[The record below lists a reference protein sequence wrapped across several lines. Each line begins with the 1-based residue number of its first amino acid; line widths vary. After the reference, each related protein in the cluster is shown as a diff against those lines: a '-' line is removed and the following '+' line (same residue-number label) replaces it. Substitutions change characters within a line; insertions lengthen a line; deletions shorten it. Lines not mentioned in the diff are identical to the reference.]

1 MISFVEFSLSTEDIH
16 KFTGPTTNTAIK
28 KDYKKKEANAMKFS
42 CNQQILSKALNTV
55 SKAVSSRTTIPILK
69 GILLEASSDGNLK
82 LAASDLDLSIEKT
95 VAVNVLEEGSIV
107 VSAKLFID
115 IIRKLPNEEVEVEE
129 SEGSVTIRC
138 LASEFTIVG
147 QPADEFPNIGEI
159 KEETGIRIDKEILK
173 EMIRR
178 TSYAA
183 SIEEAKGIIVGV
195 LLEMDEEGMTM
206 VALDGF
212 RMAVTRESMENAQKM
227 KIIIA
232 ARILNEVNR
241 VFSEDENIKEVDM
254 IIDEKKAV
262 FLMEGA
268 RIVLRIMEGEFV
280 KYKDIL
286 PKEYQSRLK
295 VNRGEMID
303 CLERASLLAKE
314 GKNNLVKLSIVR
326 DKILISSRSEE
337 GNVKEELF
345 VEKEGNDLEIGFNAK
360 YLLDALK
367 VIDDE
372 EVVMEFNTNVSPCLI
387 KPLEGNRWY
396 EYLILPVRISPKA
409 F

>member
-1 MISFVEFSLSTEDIH
+1 MFSIYHNYNSVRNNKFIVIFLIISFAFTLYSKDNDLFSKLAKEDID
-16 KFTGPTTNTAIK
+16 AAA
-28 KDYKKKEANAMKFS
+28 D
-42 CNQQILSKALNTV
+42 Q
-55 SKAVSSRTTIPILK
+55 
-69 GILLEASSDGNLK
+69 LEFIGGN
-82 LAASDLDLSIEKT
+82 
-95 VAVNVLEEGSIV
+95 
-107 VSAKLFID
+107 
-115 IIRKLPNEEVEVEE
+115 
-129 SEGSVTIRC
+129 
-138 LASEFTIVG
+138 IVG
-147 QPADEFPNIGEI
+147 
-159 KEETGIRIDKEILK
+159 TGN
-173 EMIRR
+173 
-178 TSYAA
+178 
-183 SIEEAKGIIVGV
+183 VV
-195 LLEMDEEGMTM
+195 
-206 VALDGF
+206 
-212 RMAVTRESMENAQKM
+212 
-227 KIIIA
+227 
-232 ARILNEVNR
+232 
-241 VFSEDENIKEVDM
+241 
-254 IIDEKKAV
+254 
-262 FLMEGA
+262 
-268 RIVLRIMEGEFV
+268 V